1 LIINIRRTMKEL
13 NEMIEKLKNNRC
25 VKVKS
30 VLIPIGF
37 EKTCNCKWDYE
48 IPDYIN
54 GMCYIVEGKNEL
66 NKRKYFRRFKDVSR
80 YSCPKCG
87 KELQRIK

>member
-1 LIINIRRTMKEL
+1 MKEL

-37 EKTCNCKWDYE
+37 EKTCNCKKSFFYFGPE
-48 IPDYIN
+48 KKFSGVSPAN
-54 GMCYIVEGKNEL
+54 VL
-66 NKRKYFRRFKDVSR
+66 NS
-80 YSCPKCG
+80 
-87 KELQRIK
+87 LIKWAWS